1 VKNPYIA
8 AIERRMNNLR
18 ATKTEYWPDPGG
30 SRGDQINKGDWQGSY
45 YEFELFTSLL
55 KEFQKI
61 DQKFSIPFVSKL
73 RKIADS
79 CEAGGHKSRARMF
92 RAVAKEFETRE
103 EVKSES

>member
-1 VKNPYIA
+1 MKNPYIA

-18 ATKTEYWPDPGG
+18 AKETYVSIDPASARSETTE
-30 SRGDQINKGDWQGSY
+30 KGTWIGSY